1 MDLVQKLLQIDKNNA
16 RKKRREKFRSGNMQL
31 LVGDPEIEIQ
41 EIDPERLTELQ
52 TLPLDENGKYNYQ
65 QSYTANL
72 MTTVEG
78 VVNPDLKNKELQ
90 AHFGVGTANDLAKL
104 LFKAEVSNIADAI
117 TTLSSPDVIED
128 EEVKN

>member
-31 LVGDPEIEIQ
+31 LVGNPEIEIQ